1 VAGAAG
7 WHDGWATPA
16 PAPGGLPAR
25 QGWLLLEPAL
35 GRLQVPTLVV
45 LGTDVLFR
53 RKRAY
58 WLCGTIPGAAEVAE
72 IQAQS

>member
-1 VAGAAG
+1 
-7 WHDGWATPA
+7 
-16 PAPGGLPAR
+16 
-25 QGWLLLEPAL
+25 
-35 GRLQVPTLVV
+35 VPTLVV